1 MNEIEVNEKVK
12 EYADLIAQK
21 EAIDAKLAELKQQ
34 IVDGIGGAGKFDADD
49 GTVASVTE
57 KVTFKY
63 QDEPGI
69 IAKLKAGG
77 LTSYVKESVNST
89 LLNKELKKGGMLNE
103 SLSPMFV
110 KSISYTL
117 TVKRA

>member
-1 MNEIEVNEKVK
+1 MNEIELNGKVK
-12 EYADLIAQK
+12 EYADLSAQK
-21 EAIDAKLAELKQQ
+21 DAIEARLAELKGQ
-34 IVDGIGGAGKFDADD
+34 IVEGIGGVGKFDADD

-69 IAKLKAGG
+69 IAKLKDGG
-77 LTSYVKESVNST
+77 LTSYIKESVNST
-89 LLNKELKKGGMLNE
+89 MLNKELKKGGTLNE

-110 KSISYTL
+110 KSTGYAL
-117 TVKRA
+117 TVKRV